1 MDGRAWNWYARIWP
15 VTGPGPAAKTTDERF
30 SCLVRGEESAGGGE
44 SGKYDDPDAL
54 VQAPEEIP

>member
-1 MDGRAWNWYARIWP
+1 MDGCAWNWHARVWP
-15 VTGPGPAAKTTDERF
+15 AIPKTTDERF
-30 SCLVRGEESAGGGE
+30 RGLVRGEESAGGGE